1 MSPRFDD
8 RHTIVGPFR
17 AWYNGLAHV
26 EIYDSVIWTMKSRTT
41 LLVMIA
47 ALVVGA
53 SIAIAQELPNVVL
66 LMADDQGFGDVA
78 YNGNPH
84 VKTPVLDEM
93 AQAGLRLD
101 RFYAAAPVCS
111 PTRGSVLTGRH
122 PNRFGCFSWGHT
134 LRPEEVTL
142 AEVLQT
148 AGYATGHFGK
158 WHLGSLEA
166 DSLVSP
172 GKSGFVEWFSSPNF
186 FENSPLLCRNGK
198 VEKTEGE
205 GSQVIIGAAVEF
217 IRKSAAAKRPFFTVI
232 WFGSPH
238 GPHQALDED
247 KKLYPDHPPA
257 MQNYWGEITAMDRA
271 IGHLRKELRGLGVSR
286 NTLVWYT
293 SDNGATALG
302 STGGLRGNKASIWEG
317 GLRVPAIIEWP
328 AVIESPRRSELPGCS
343 VDIYPTV
350 LELIGVSAPKQ
361 PPLDGISLKPLLT
374 SNLDRRNK
382 PLGFWHYAAPGRGVN
397 SQQILQQM
405 ASRQTGAA
413 TNADATETKAVETP
427 RYSETDLPGHAAW
440 LDGNWKLHR
449 IASRGGAVKFELYD
463 LAADMQE
470 TTDLAGKEPVRA
482 ETMKQ
487 QLAAWQQSVVRSLN
501 GEDYIATSK

>member
-1 MSPRFDD
+1 MRI
-8 RHTIVGPFR
+8 H
-17 AWYNGLAHV
+17 
-26 EIYDSVIWTMKSRTT
+26 TT
-41 LLVMIA
+41 LLFTIVT
-47 ALVVGA
+47 LVVGET
-53 SIAIAQELPNVVL
+53 IAVAQERPNVVL

-93 AQAGLRLD
+93 AATCLRLD
-101 RFYAAAPVCS
+101 RYYAAAPVCS

-122 PNRFGCFSWGHT
+122 PNRFGCFSWGHS

-172 GKSGFVEWFSSPNF
+172 GKSGFGEWFSSPNF

-205 GSQVIIGAAVEF
+205 GSQVIVDAAVEF
-217 IRKSAAAKRPFFTVI
+217 IRKSAAANRPFFTVI

-238 GPHQALDED
+238 GPHQALDDD
-247 KKLYPDHPPA
+247 KKLYADQPPA

-271 IGHLRKELRGLGVSR
+271 IGHLRKELRGLGVAD

-293 SDNGATALG
+293 SDNGATTPG
-302 STGGLRGNKASIWEG
+302 STGGLRGKKASIWEG

-328 AVIESPRRSELPGCS
+328 AAIKSPRRSELPSCS
-343 VDIYPTV
+343 VDIYPTIIDLV
-350 LELIGVSAPKQ
+350 GVSAPTK
-361 PPLDGISLKPLLT
+361 PVLDGISLKPLLI
-374 SNLDRRNK
+374 SNMNRRDK

-397 SQQILQQM
+397 SHQILQQM

-413 TNADATETKAVETP
+413 ANSAAIETKAAETP

-449 IASRGGAVKFELYD
+449 IANRGGEAKFELYD

-470 TTDLAGKEPVRA
+470 TTDLVGKETARGA
-482 ETMKQ
+482 AMKSE
-487 QLAAWQQSVVRSLN
+487 LAAWQRSVVRSLN
-501 GEDYIATSK
+501 GEDYK